1 LATIKTF
8 LSSKLLIF
16 VLFPLGTW
24 AQTAPK
30 YSNEFLAIG
39 VGARA
44 LGMSNTQTSVVDDVT
59 AGYWN
64 PAGLVNLKNKY
75 EASLMH
81 SAYQSGIANYDYAAF
96 AVKIDD
102 KSALA
107 FSAIRL
113 GIDNIPDTRFL
124 FDNNGRINYNN
135 VTAFS
140 TADYGFLL
148 SYASRSNL
156 IKGLQLG
163 GSFKT
168 IYRTVGIFGS
178 AWGFGLDAGAQLQRG
193 TWHFGLMVRD
203 ITTTYNM
210 WSYNSETL
218 YATYAQTGNS
228 ISENAVEITIP
239 RMLTDVAKS
248 FKIKEKIGILVV
260 TGFDITFDG
269 ARNVPLRSSTAS
281 LDPKAG
287 LEIDYKKMIFLRSG
301 VGSFQQIKNF
311 DGSRYYTYQP
321 NFGIGFQLKAFT
333 IDYALTNVGGA
344 ATTLYSHIFSLKLGI
359 NPPRKTLSTPEDIP
373 EE

>member
-1 LATIKTF
+1 
-8 LSSKLLIF
+8 
-16 VLFPLGTW
+16 
-24 AQTAPK
+24 
-30 YSNEFLAIG
+30 
-39 VGARA
+39 
-44 LGMSNTQTSVVDDVT
+44 
-59 AGYWN
+59 
-64 PAGLVNLKNKY
+64 
-75 EASLMH
+75 
-81 SAYQSGIANYDYAAF
+81 
-96 AVKIDD
+96 
-102 KSALA
+102 
-107 FSAIRL
+107 
-113 GIDNIPDTRFL
+113 
-124 FDNNGRINYNN
+124 
-135 VTAFS
+135 
-140 TADYGFLL
+140 
-148 SYASRSNL
+148 
-156 IKGLQLG
+156 
-163 GSFKT
+163 
-168 IYRTVGIFGS
+168 
-178 AWGFGLDAGAQLQRG
+178 
-193 TWHFGLMVRD
+193 
-203 ITTTYNM
+203 M